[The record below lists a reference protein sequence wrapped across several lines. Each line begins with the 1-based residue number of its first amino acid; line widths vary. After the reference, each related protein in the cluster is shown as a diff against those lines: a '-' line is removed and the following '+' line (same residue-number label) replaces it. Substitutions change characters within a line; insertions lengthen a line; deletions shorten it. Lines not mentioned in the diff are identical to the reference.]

1 MDTGLLFAFLLVV
14 ILFFCLVLLV
24 RAARIVRQYE
34 KGLVMRLGKF
44 HAMTPSGLTLIVPL
58 VDDLIRV
65 DMREQVISVP
75 PQKLITKDNVTVEVD
90 AVVYYKVV
98 DPVKSQFEVQ
108 DFGYACTT
116 LAQTNLRNL
125 IGDRTLDETLVAR
138 DMINTNLRHVLDEAT
153 NNWGVKVTRVE
164 VQKIDPPRDI
174 TEAMS
179 RQMKAERDKRAAVLE
194 ADGIKQSQILQAEG
208 FKQSEIL
215 KAEGDAQ
222 ARITRANAEAEAV
235 RLVSTAAETF
245 FKERAE
251 MMRKLEVL
259 NNTLAQNTKY
269 IVPSNAGLVNVLGLD
284 GGLPPAAAASATS
297 AKPPS
302 PPGRSL

>member
-1 MDTGLLFAFLLVV
+1 MDNPFATFLPILLIALLLVGV
-14 ILFFCLVLLV
+14 LLLV
-24 RAARIVRQYE
+24 RAARIVNQYE
-34 KGLVMRLGKF
+34 KGIIMRLGKF
-44 HAMTPSGLTLIVPL
+44 HGLAPSGLTIIMPL
-58 VDDLIRV
+58 TDSLIRV

-153 NNWGVKVTRVE
+153 NGWGVKVTRVE

-194 ADGIKQSQILQAEG
+194 ADGVKQSQILQAEG

-222 ARITRANAEAEAV
+222 ARITRANAEAEAI

-245 FKERAE
+245 FKDRAE
-251 MMRKLEVL
+251 AMRRLEVL
-259 NNTLAQNTKY
+259 SSTLVHNTKY
-269 IVPSNAGLVNVLGLD
+269 IVPSNASLVNVLGLD
-284 GGLPPAAAASATS
+284 GAIGAAAASAVPPL
-297 AKPPS
+297 KPKS
-302 PPGRSL
+302 

>member
-1 MDTGLLFAFLLVV
+1 MDNPFVTFLPILLIALLLVGV
-14 ILFFCLVLLV
+14 LLLV
-24 RAARIVRQYE
+24 RAARIVNQYE
-34 KGLVMRLGKF
+34 KGIIMRLGKF
-44 HAMTPSGLTLIVPL
+44 HGLAPSGLTIIMPL
-58 VDDLIRV
+58 TDSLIRV

-153 NNWGVKVTRVE
+153 NGWGVKVTRVE

-194 ADGIKQSQILQAEG
+194 ADGVKQSQILQAEG

-222 ARITRANAEAEAV
+222 ARITRANAEAEAI

-245 FKERAE
+245 FKDRAE
-251 MMRKLEVL
+251 AMRRLEVL
-259 NNTLAQNTKY
+259 SNTLVHNTKY

-284 GGLPPAAAASATS
+284 GAIGAAASAV
-297 AKPPS
+297 APPKPK
-302 PPGRSL
+302 G

>member
-1 MDTGLLFAFLLVV
+1 MDATFFLPILLVAALIFGL
-14 ILFFCLVLLV
+14 ILLA
-24 RAARIVRQYE
+24 RSARIVNQYE
-34 KGLVMRLGKF
+34 KGIVMRLGKF
-44 HAMTPSGLTLIVPL
+44 HGLVPSGLAIIMPL
-58 VDDLIRV
+58 TDSIIRV

-194 ADGIKQSQILQAEG
+194 AEGIKQSQILQSEG
-208 FKQSEIL
+208 KKQSEIL

-222 ARITRANAEAEAV
+222 ARITRANAEAEAI

-245 FKERAE
+245 FKDRAE
-251 MMRKLEVL
+251 AMRRLEVL
-259 NNTLAQNTKY
+259 SNTLVNNTKY

-284 GGLPPAAAASATS
+284 GTIGAAAASAAGGAMS
-297 AKPPS
+297 LPKPKS
-302 PPGRSL
+302 

>member
-1 MDTGLLFAFLLVV
+1 MDATVFLPVLLVAALLVGLL
-14 ILFFCLVLLV
+14 LLV
-24 RAARIVRQYE
+24 RAARIVNQYE
-34 KGLVMRLGKF
+34 KGIVMRMGKF
-44 HAMTPSGLTLIVPL
+44 HSLVSSGLTIIMPL
-58 VDDLIRV
+58 TDSIIRV

-153 NNWGVKVTRVE
+153 NGWGVKVTRVE

-194 ADGIKQSQILQAEG
+194 ADGVKQSQILQAEG

-222 ARITRANAEAEAV
+222 ARITRANAEAEAI

-245 FKERAE
+245 FKDRAE
-251 MMRKLEVL
+251 AMRRLEVL
-259 NNTLAQNTKY
+259 STTLVNNTKY

-284 GGLPPAAAASATS
+284 GAIGTAAASAV
-297 AKPPS
+297 APPKPKS
-302 PPGRSL
+302 

>member
-1 MDTGLLFAFLLVV
+1 MDATFFLPILLLAALVFGLF
-14 ILFFCLVLLV
+14 LLV
-24 RAARIVRQYE
+24 RAARIVNQYE
-34 KGLVMRLGKF
+34 KGIVMRMGKY
-44 HAMTPSGLTLIVPL
+44 HNLVSSGLTIIMPL
-58 VDDLIRV
+58 TDSIIRV

-153 NNWGVKVTRVE
+153 NGWGVKVTRVE
-164 VQKIDPPRDI
+164 VQKIDPPKDI
-174 TEAMS
+174 TETMS

-194 ADGIKQSQILQAEG
+194 AEGFKQSQILQAEG
-208 FKQSEIL
+208 VKQSEIL

-222 ARITRANAEAEAV
+222 ARVTRANAEAEAI

-245 FKERAE
+245 FKDRAE
-251 MMRKLEVL
+251 VMRRLEVL

-269 IVPSNAGLVNVLGLD
+269 IVPSNSGLVNVLGLD
-284 GGLPPAAAASATS
+284 GAMGAGGAAMIPPKA
-297 AKPPS
+297 PS
-302 PPGRSL
+302 KS

>member
-1 MDTGLLFAFLLVV
+1 MDNPLATFLPILLIALLLVGV
-14 ILFFCLVLLV
+14 LLLV
-24 RAARIVRQYE
+24 RAARIVNQYE
-34 KGLVMRLGKF
+34 KGIIMRLGKF
-44 HAMTPSGLTLIVPL
+44 HGLAPSGLTIIMPL
-58 VDDLIRV
+58 TDSLIRV

-153 NNWGVKVTRVE
+153 NGWGVKVTRVE

-194 ADGIKQSQILQAEG
+194 ADGVKQSQILQAEG

-222 ARITRANAEAEAV
+222 ARITRANAEAEAI

-245 FKERAE
+245 FKDRAE
-251 MMRKLEVL
+251 AMRRLEVL
-259 NNTLAQNTKY
+259 SNTLVHNTKY

-284 GGLPPAAAASATS
+284 GAIGAAAASAVAPPK
-297 AKPPS
+297 AKAE
-302 PPGRSL
+302 RL